1 MLRAIR
7 IAALAAI
14 AVVLLLPPAGSAG
27 RNSGVKRVSS
37 LDSALA
43 VQVNAFRVAHG
54 LVSLR
59 VSPFLAAAARAHST
73 QMARLG
79 YFSHNSANG
88 SSFSSRIATYY
99 PARGYRSW
107 TVGENLLWAS
117 PDVGAPRALKLWL
130 SSPPTSAP
138 DPASYRRYAFPRRAR
153 SSVEERR
160 PSKPLVGGSNPSGR
174 MMMVRIGAA
183 GEPARRWDLSSV

>member
-54 LVSLR
+54 LVPLR

-99 PARGYRSW
+99 PAREPPGPAR
-107 TVGENLLWAS
+107 GG
-117 PDVGAPRALKLWL
+117 DRPR
-130 SSPPTSAP
+130 
-138 DPASYRRYAFPRRAR
+138 
-153 SSVEERR
+153 
-160 PSKPLVGGSNPSGR
+160 G
-174 MMMVRIGAA
+174 GAA
-183 GEPARRWDLSSV
+183 HPRPRLLREQPDHHRPRGLRPENPLGTAA